1 MKILIMGLPGAG
13 KTTLAKKL
21 VNLINAEWLNAD
33 DVRKKA
39 NDWDFSPKGRIR
51 QAMRMAKLADEFK
64 LKKRDVVVDFIC
76 PTEKSMNLFN
86 PDFVIWMDTISE
98 GRYDDTNKL
107 FTKPKKYDVRVIEKN
122 SEKWVKIVYK
132 KLSEKKI
139 CLKKIS

>member
-1 MKILIMGLPGAG
+1 MKMKILIMGLPGAG

-39 NDWDFSPKGRIR
+39 NDWDFSPDGRVR
-51 QAMRMAKLADEFK
+51 QALRMAKLADELK
-64 LKKRDVVVDFIC
+64 LKKYDVVADFIC
-76 PTEKSMNLFN
+76 PTEKSMKLFN
-86 PDFVIWMDTISE
+86 PDFVVWMDTISE

-107 FTKPKKYDVRVIEKN
+107 FTEPKKYDVRVTEKN

-132 KLSEKKI
+132 KISEKKYV
-139 CLKKIS
+139 